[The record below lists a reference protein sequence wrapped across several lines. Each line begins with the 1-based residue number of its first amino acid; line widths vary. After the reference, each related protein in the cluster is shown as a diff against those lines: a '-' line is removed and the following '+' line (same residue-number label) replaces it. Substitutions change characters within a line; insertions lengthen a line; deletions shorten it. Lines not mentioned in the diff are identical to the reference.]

1 MVWIHFLF
9 LQSSGFATEAR
20 SRGRVQK
27 ETFIVLVNLFL
38 TRVPRLLNMERTF
51 FSTNGTGKTGH
62 PHEKE

>member
-1 MVWIHFLF
+1 MVWIHFLS

-38 TRVPRLLNMERTF
+38 TRVPRQFSMERTF
-51 FSTNGTGKTGH
+51 FSTNGAGTTGY
-62 PHEKE
+62 PHAKE